1 MDPKFLA
8 QLAVIVELGSVT
20 KAAQKLNVT
29 QPTLSRTIKVIED
42 RVGGAVLLRGRYGVA
57 STEIGERLAE
67 EGRAILR
74 SSDRARNAIQEFMH
88 AMNGEIRVGVGP
100 MIAATIMGDFFSSA
114 IKTPPSYSLK
124 IHCDVASRLTL
135 RLKEDQL
142 DVAIAPYD
150 LNMTEDELHREK
162 LFSDRLAIFVGKDD
176 PLVGKSAVPPK
187 MLAHYQW
194 VTVGETSGLFDLNRE
209 TLDWLELSQVTP
221 LIENTGDVTMT
232 FRMLEK
238 TRACSMLPFRTLVAH
253 QERFRIAPV
262 DLNVDLPTRNIGFWT
277 TAAAR
282 NRLEVIDFFDR
293 LQTYL
298 SEIGLN

>member
-1 MDPKFLA
+1 MDPKFLT

-29 QPTLSRTIKVIED
+29 QPTLSRSIKVIED
-42 RVGGAVLLRGRYGVA
+42 RVGGAVLVRGRYGVA
-57 STEIGERLAE
+57 PTEIGERLAE

-74 SSDRARNAIQEFMH
+74 RSDRARNAIQEFMH
-88 AMNGEIRVGVGP
+88 GLTGEIRVGVGP
-100 MIAATIMGDFFSSA
+100 MIAATIMGDFFSST

-142 DVAIAPYD
+142 DIAIAPYD
-150 LNMTEDELHREK
+150 LNMPEDELHREK
-162 LFSDRLAIFVGKDD
+162 LFSDKLAIFVGKDD
-176 PLVGKSAVPPK
+176 PLAGKSAVPPK
-187 MLAHYQW
+187 MLASYQW
-194 VTVGETSGLFDLNRE
+194 VTVGEISGLFDLNRE
-209 TLDWLELSQVTP
+209 TLDWLGLSEVTP
-221 LIENTGDVTMT
+221 LIENTGEVTMT

-238 TRACSMLPFRTLVAH
+238 TRACSMLPFRMLGTH
-253 QERFRIAPV
+253 QKRFRIAPV
-262 DLNVDLPTRNIGFWT
+262 DLDVDLPTRNIGFWT

-282 NRLEVIDFFDR
+282 NRLEVIDFLDR

-298 SEIGLN
+298 SEIGLI